1 MSEIEINLAQERI
14 INGLV
19 AEASAGTG
27 KTYSVAALLVRELA
41 TDENLRISEVMVTT
55 FPRTAAA
62 ELRDRI
68 RGAAISTCDQ
78 LRSKKANED
87 DVIASY
93 LLATFPNDVD
103 EMIRR
108 LQRALVEFDSATIAT
123 IHSVCTKVL
132 HMAGVSL
139 GNVGEVDITSRV
151 LSEVVND
158 AIVSRAISG
167 VDVSRIKPDGMA
179 EVVAKLLADPFTEP
193 WLDPS
198 QNPFDKIPPLS
209 DEDQQFL
216 DEYLEMIHECKD
228 RVQEATL
235 NHPSFN
241 DLLKRAHGVV
251 TDSSRAALVS
261 EIRSRFKLA
270 IVDEAQ
276 DTDKLQWEFFD
287 VLFPSDQINRAL
299 IAVGDPKQAI
309 YGFRGADV
317 RAFVRRIDPAKKRTL
332 TKNHRSDKPVLDQL
346 NNALKNATFG
356 DGIKYEIVVPSEE
369 NNVPRFGPGN
379 AVDFIDVGKKTN

>member
-1 MSEIEINLAQERI
+1 MSNIELDLANQPI
-14 INGLV
+14 LNGMV

-41 TDENLRISEVMVTT
+41 TDENLRIGEVMVTT
-55 FPRTAAA
+55 FTRTAAA

-78 LRSKKANED
+78 LRNRKANIED
-87 DVIASY
+87 VMASH

-103 EMIRR
+103 AMIRR
-108 LQRALVEFDSATIAT
+108 LQRALVEFDSATIST

-132 HMAGVSL
+132 HLAGVSL
-139 GNVGEVDITSRV
+139 GGVGEEDITGRV
-151 LSEVVND
+151 VAEVVND
-158 AIVSRAISG
+158 AIVSRAVAG
-167 VDVSRIKPDGMA
+167 VDVSRISPDRMA

-198 QNPFDKIPPLS
+198 QNPFDETQPLS
-209 DEDQQFL
+209 AEDQQFL
-216 DEYLEMIHECKD
+216 DEYLQMIHECKD
-228 RVQEATL
+228 RVQDATL

-241 DLLKRAHGVV
+241 DLLKRAHDVV
-251 TDSSRAALVS
+251 TDSSRAALIDD
-261 EIRSRFKLA
+261 IRSRFKLA

-276 DTDKLQWEFFD
+276 DTDKLQWAFFD
-287 VLFPSDQINRAL
+287 ALFPRNEDDRAL

-317 RAFVRRIDPAKKRTL
+317 HAFVLRIDPTKKRTL
-332 TKNHRSDKPVLDQL
+332 TTNHRSDKPVLDQL
-346 NNALKNATFG
+346 NAALDGMFFG
-356 DGIKYEIVVPSEE
+356 DQIPYINVNASDK
-369 NNVPRFGPGN
+369 NNVTRFSQERC
-379 AVDFIDVGKKTN
+379 